1 MSTEDKKII
10 DDVLDTRRSFTVSAN
25 DAEYFIGAPTAED
38 IRNADWQYS
47 KKYTKCLTEGLPTSA
62 ELSDILRRRG
72 VIGED
77 FDRRVEELQTILH
90 EKLMRLAEATE
101 NELKAAL
108 AYEVA
113 QARESLFQWN
123 QRLSGPMSN
132 TCEQIS
138 DDARLEYL
146 TASMLQN
153 QDGSRVWETF
163 DKFLAEQHRELALQA
178 RYEVMLYLQGYASDF
193 LNNTPEALAMR
204 EVQDNILRELE
215 LEQVAQEE
223 VKLVDVEEPK
233 LIDEEVVQ
241 KITEPI
247 STNKKPIKKTTAKA
261 IDKKLAEDK
270 LV

>member
-1 MSTEDKKII
+1 MSTEDKEII
-10 DDVLDTRRSFTVSAN
+10 DEVLDSRRSFTSSTGET
-25 DAEYFIGAPTAED
+25 DYFIGTPTADD

-90 EKLMRLAEATE
+90 EKLMRLTEATT
-101 NELKAAL
+101 NEAKTAL

-113 QARESLFQWN
+113 QARENLFQWN

-146 TASMLQN
+146 TACMLQY
-153 QDGSRVWETF
+153 QDGSKVWKTF
-163 DKFLAEQHRELALQA
+163 DKFLNEQDRELALKA
-178 RYEVMLYLQGYASDF
+178 RYEVMLYLQGYDSDF
-193 LNNTPEALAMR
+193 LSNTPEAVAMR
-204 EVQDNILRELE
+204 EVQDNMLKELE
-215 LEQVAQEE
+215 LEQDISKKEE
-223 VKLVDVEEPK
+223 PIVEVEE
-233 LIDEEVVQ
+233 Q
-241 KITEPI
+241 KATVKK
-247 STNKKPIKKTTAKA
+247 SNKKSQAKA
-261 IDKKLAEDK
+261 IDSE
-270 LV
+270 LVDDAVTD